1 MVSLPALPINIRLVW
16 IHGSGKLYLAYY
28 DTAKNIAVKSFIVPS
43 LEHSSLFV
51 AEDEKVL

>member
-1 MVSLPALPINIRLVW
+1 MAVAN
-16 IHGSGKLYLAYY
+16 YLAYY
-28 DTAKNIAVKSFIVPS
+28 DTAKNNAVKSFIVPS